1 MQMSAG
7 DTKAGGSA
15 EHERGPRIPMHA
27 IRVRRPVLVDALAA
41 DGLDPSD
48 QQRFRTLCNFL
59 GAYFHHEF
67 YARLSSLKDL
77 HARLAETADPSTRK
91 AIHAELE
98 RDLVDVLK
106 QANFEELDRQ
116 SIVDADDA
124 HPHLEVRTRT
134 PHEHYETARIF
145 CRGVREDRR
154 SRRRLMRTHEWRE
167 DVLDDVVIYVRFRDR
182 TGHHVPEKFPGTA
195 RHGSLLIKSFR
206 NVARNELPMLLP
218 GVEVVMSR
226 KDAILIG
233 GPALL
238 GGIPVALN
246 ILPALSVML
255 VLAGAMLGIS
265 GTVQQDDMMKAVG
278 ALSALVGAGAFM
290 FRQYASYAF
299 RKLRYQKRLADNVYF
314 RNVNNDTGVLDS
326 LIGAAEDQET
336 TEVILA
342 YHALLVHGPVAES
355 AELDRR
361 IEAWL
366 DRTFGLAVDFEVEDA
381 LAKLRRLGFLSHDG
395 VNLSVPGLSAA
406 LSGLDTLWDRLYDFQ
421 DCKQAAG
428 A

>member
-1 MQMSAG
+1 MDMSVRKATAG
-7 DTKAGGSA
+7 STKQDD
-15 EHERGPRIPMHA
+15 RRQRLPMHA
-27 IRVRRPVLVDALAA
+27 IRVRRSTLVDALAQDA
-41 DGLDPSD
+41 LAPPDA
-48 QQRFRTLCNFL
+48 QRFRTLCNFL
-59 GAYFHHEF
+59 GAFFHHEF
-67 YARLSSLKDL
+67 YARLSRLKDL
-77 HARLAETADPSTRK
+77 HARLTEETDTTATTSL
-91 AIHAELE
+91 HAELE
-98 RDLVDVLK
+98 QGLVDVLK

-116 SIVDADDA
+116 AFTGPPRS
-124 HPHLEVRTRT
+124 HPHLEVQTRT
-134 PHEHYETARIF
+134 PHHQYETARIF
-145 CRGVREDRR
+145 YRGVREDRM
-154 SRRRLMRTHEWRE
+154 SRRRLLRKREWRE
-167 DVLDDVVIYVRFRDR
+167 DVLDDVVIFVRFRQSEHLQER
-182 TGHHVPEKFPGTA
+182 RHLPGDA
-195 RHGSLLIKSFR
+195 RPGSILVKSFR

-255 VLAGAMLGIS
+255 VLVGALLGIS
-265 GTVQQDDMMKAVG
+265 GTVKQHDMMKAIG

-290 FRQYASYAF
+290 FRQYASYSF

-314 RNVNNDTGVLDS
+314 RNVNNETGVFDT
-326 LIGAAEDQET
+326 LIGAAEDQEIK
-336 TEVILA
+336 EVILA
-342 YHALLVHGPVAES
+342 YHALLVHGPVATS

-366 DRTFGLAVDFEVEDA
+366 ERSMGISVDFEVDDA
-381 LAKLRRLGFLSHDG
+381 LAKLRRLGFLAQDG
-395 VNLSVPGLSAA
+395 DRMAVPGLSAA

-421 DCKQAAG
+421 DRKQAAG